1 MLHDD
6 SGRQSPGHLHPQAFP
21 HWLQWW
27 KRQSAVSSSFVPG
40 PEPLSPKCPLPAQPR
55 VRPCHLCALYRM
67 PVVVLS
73 VHPYPL
79 AGAWHQ
85 QQEAEELHCGR
96 SVGGHSLVLL
106 SRIITSIMLEAAP
119 AKHTSAVLELLVTH
133 LQLGRQTHLQLGR
146 RQCTGTVAIH
156 NLFVKLLQADEQ
168 GGTGICYFG
177 RKPDRALSL
186 IGVYY

>member
-1 MLHDD
+1 MV
-6 SGRQSPGHLHPQAFP
+6 F
-21 HWLQWW
+21 
-27 KRQSAVSSSFVPG
+27 SSLDPK
-40 PEPLSPKCPLPAQPR
+40 PEPLSPERPLPAQPR

-73 VHPYPL
+73 VHPYLL

-119 AKHTSAVLELLVTH
+119 AKHASAVLELLVTH

-146 RQCTGTVAIH
+146 RQCTGTVTVAIH

-168 GGTGICYFG
+168 GGTCICYFG
-177 RKPDRALSL
+177 RKPDHALSP
-186 IGVYY
+186 IGFYY